1 MKIAYVTSYDLLN
14 KKSWTKHVQGIC
26 TAGYYIA
33 KNLLDESTSIEYI
46 SPLRKKYAVFTRA
59 KWSLYRNLYKKD
71 YYRWAEP
78 LIVKN
83 YAHQIQSELNYLNVD
98 IILSSESTVPIA
110 YLNTK
115 QPIVLWTDTTLSAL
129 INFYSYMSNLCQ
141 ENIQNIYKIEAEALK
156 RCDLIIYTSEW
167 AAKMASQTYNIDIN
181 KIKVVPWGA
190 NLEYKHTLKDIHN
203 IVNSKIT
210 SKCKLLFI
218 GVDWLRKGGD
228 ITLEIAKKLN
238 ATGLETELTIV
249 GCQPQLVESLPKFVN
264 CLGFISKSNTEG
276 LNTLEKLLCES
287 HFLILPSRA
296 ETFGHVF
303 CEASSFGL
311 PSLAS
316 NIAGVAT
323 VVRDGKNG
331 QTFPLDAKI
340 EEYCNYIYDLFTNY
354 SEYKKLA
361 ISSFNE
367 YQTRLN
373 WHVATCN
380 TKALMRKFD
389 LIFLV

>member
-1 MKIAYVTSYDLLN
+1 MKIVYVTSYDLLN
-14 KKSWTKHVQGIC
+14 RASWTKHVQGIC
-26 TAGYYIA
+26 TAGSYIA
-33 KNLLDESTSIEYI
+33 KHLRDESTSIEYI
-46 SPLRKKYAVFTRA
+46 GPLKKKYTLFTRG
-59 KWSLYRNLYKKD
+59 KWSLYRNFYQKD

-78 LIVKN
+78 LIVQN
-83 YAHQIQSELNYLNVD
+83 YARQIKNELNNLNVD
-98 IILSSESTVPIA
+98 VILSSESTVPIA

-167 AAKMASQTYNIDIN
+167 AAQMASQTYGIDKN

-190 NLEYKHTLKDIHN
+190 NLECKQTLEDIHN
-203 IVNSKIT
+203 IVNTRVT

-218 GVDWLRKGGD
+218 GVDWMRKGGD
-228 ITLEIAKKLN
+228 IALEVTKKLN

-249 GCQPQLVESLPKFVN
+249 GCKPQLAEPLPKFVKP
-264 CLGFISKSNTEG
+264 LGFISKSTPEG
-276 LNTLEKLLCES
+276 LRTIEQLLRES

-316 NIAGVAT
+316 NIAGVPTA
-323 VVRDGKNG
+323 VRDGKNG
-331 QTFPLDAKI
+331 KTFSLDAKI
-340 EEYCNYIYDLFTNY
+340 EEYCTYIYDLFTNY
-354 SEYKKLA
+354 SEYKNLA

-367 YQTRLN
+367 YQTHLN
-373 WHVATCN
+373 WHVATRN
-380 TKALMRKFD
+380 AKS
-389 LIFLV
+389 LIKNLI